1 MNFIKLPAIFQD
13 PNQPDYTDLEID
25 IDVETITDDIYV
37 NPEWI
42 SHYHIN
48 SEGNINVFI
57 NGEKWSVKLSIDEFN
72 TLMG

>member
-13 PNQPDYTDLEID
+13 HNQPDYNDLD
-25 IDVETITDDIYV
+25 IDVGTITNDIYV

-48 SEGNINVFI
+48 TEGNINVFI
-57 NGEKWSVKLSIDEFN
+57 NGDKWSVKLSIDEFN
-72 TLMG
+72 ELMGIK